1 MLYVKDYYIDGYGY
15 ASEFGENDFPS
26 DAFRSR
32 KEAEEAITRVELE
45 LSERVI
51 SLCLKYGFR
60 PDFENYDYNAY
71 VDTDILFEPEIDVSD
86 INLESE
92 FISTSK
98 ENGRQA
104 TLNLPL
110 EDTDVQRIKDYIVQA
125 AKENF
130 NYDLTMR
137 TATGKGVTIDEMIHH
152 RKDLVAG
159 IQNECKSLMKKA
171 ESYYAIL
178 QCKDET
184 PYMFCS
190 LPLPVD
196 PEFEDYNIL
205 LVQELPHGT
214 RDIED
219 TINYKS
225 LCEDLF
231 REYNLPDRPN
241 HENGFYGHSMSVSDI
256 VLVKADDDKMPKVFY
271 ADSYGFKELDF
282 DKFFKNEKAMFKS
295 VKPVE
300 AER

>member
-1 MLYVKDYYIDGYGY
+1 M
-15 ASEFGENDFPS
+15 
-26 DAFRSR
+26 
-32 KEAEEAITRVELE
+32 
-45 LSERVI
+45 
-51 SLCLKYGFR
+51 
-60 PDFENYDYNAY
+60 
-71 VDTDILFEPEIDVSD
+71 
-86 INLESE
+86 
-92 FISTSK
+92 
-98 ENGRQA
+98 
-104 TLNLPL
+104 
-110 EDTDVQRIKDYIVQA
+110 QRIKDYIVQA